1 MFSLAWDLQE
11 LKKTHDECRKLIS
24 ELSNLS
30 LSVSKPEYDIVK
42 SNVPSKLS
50 SFRETLQK
58 ILKAIFW
65 YKRKPATHAFV
76 FMIASDRRDMKPY
89 ALPVQCIPC
98 AGLTSKEIRRLTN
111 ELIGEMVKRGMRISG
126 TCSVHI
132 HVYVHV
138 PVHVPCRFSQ

>member
-1 MFSLAWDLQE
+1 MFSLAWDIQE
-11 LKKTHDECRKLIS
+11 LQKTHDECRKLIS
-24 ELSNLS
+24 ELSNLL
-30 LSVSKPEYDIVK
+30 LSVSRPKYDIVK

-50 SFRETLQK
+50 SLREALKK

-98 AGLTSKEIRRLTN
+98 AGLTDKEIRRLTN

-126 TCSVHI
+126 MSKMTMYSLHM

-138 PVHVPCRFSQ
+138 P